1 MIKPMVVGFVLL
13 KADAT
18 LDDEGGIWE
27 LLHSFRE
34 VECIQGCSKTFWK
47 GRYIYIFLFE
57 ILVIVFDDFNII

>member
-1 MIKPMVVGFVLL
+1 MIKPVVVGCALL
-13 KADAT
+13 EADAT

-47 GRYIYIFLFE
+47 GVYIYILFE
-57 ILVIVFDDFNII
+57 ILVIVFDDFNMI